1 MRLAQAAACFF
12 AWVCFRRKG
21 SCDVRADKEYFGCF
35 KVKIEKL
42 RLKRKHD
49 YVLAEVLLAFRYY
62 MGYTLHRI
70 QGKEDDYGLY

>member
-1 MRLAQAAACFF
+1 MRESAGNGVLF

-21 SCDVRADKEYFGCF
+21 SCDVRVDKNFGCF
-35 KVKIEKL
+35 KVETQKV